1 MQELIKIS
9 QVLIG
14 AETVNSVNVR
24 ELYETLEIKKPFT
37 DWIKSQIKTL
47 GLEENMDYITYKQKV
62 KAGRGTTIKTEYI
75 ITTDTAKHIS
85 MASRTAKGKEVRT
98 YFIAIEKEFIKELQN
113 LQVCQETPY
122 YLKEV
127 DLKDKRVRKAFFK
140 AFDGRCYYSSKKLH
154 IDNFHIDHILPKSRG
169 GQDVLM
175 NLVVCDPAVNISKLN
190 AYDEEF
196 VKKHQAVVKGEPSL
210 KVSVYLTQE
219 KKEVA
224 DSVKIALL
232 SKMANFEKMFGT
244 VTARNYFAEMFDV
257 DICKEDFEVTPTQEH
272 IKLFVDEYVEYSE
285 EIYTT
290 VADIYETYKLYAD
303 NIGVLPASK
312 IAFFKEFKKLTGLK
326 PYQTRADTTGTRP
339 RVYDVEIS
347 F

>member
-1 MQELIKIS
+1 MQL
-9 QVLIG
+9 
-14 AETVNSVNVR
+14 
-24 ELYETLEIKKPFT
+24 
-37 DWIKSQIKTL
+37 
-47 GLEENMDYITYKQKV
+47 
-62 KAGRGTTIKTEYI
+62 IKTEI
-75 ITTDTAKHIS
+75 SLTSIEIAELTAKQHKNVKRDIESQLGELGDVLKFEHIYKDTRNRNQTMYVLPKREVLILVS
-85 MASRTAKGKEVRT
+85 GYNVKLRASIIDRLE
-98 YFIAIEKEFIKELQN
+98 YLENN
-113 LQVCQETPY
+113 LQPKVCQETPY

-257 DICKEDFEVTPTQEH
+257 DICKEDFEVTPH
-272 IKLFVDEYVEYSE
+272 KSILNY
-285 EIYTT
+285 
-290 VADIYETYKLYAD
+290 L
-303 NIGVLPASK
+303 
-312 IAFFKEFKKLTGLK
+312 
-326 PYQTRADTTGTRP
+326 
-339 RVYDVEIS
+339 
-347 F
+347 

>member
-1 MQELIKIS
+1 MKELIKIVENEPRVS
-9 QVLIG
+9 HRVI
-14 AETVNSVNVR
+14 AENTNNNQKNVNEIIRKYEDDFKQFGKLPFQTEASKNSKTGQKIKTYYLNEDQFYLLVTYLRNNEKVR
-24 ELYETLEIKKPFT
+24 EF
-37 DWIKSQIKTL
+37 
-47 GLEENMDYITYKQKV
+47 KV
-62 KAGRGTTIKTEYI
+62 KLI
-75 ITTDTAKHIS
+75 
-85 MASRTAKGKEVRT
+85 
-98 YFIAIEKEFIKELQN
+98 KEFSSLRNN

-303 NIGVLPASK
+303 NIGVLPTSK